1 MRDRERWRGIGGTTT
16 GDDARTQS
24 RMSVV
29 RVVPLPR
36 HVHAGRHR
44 PVRSK
49 KKTERLTVSSGV
61 QFPGGIPDFPF
72 DANLRRPRSVVNSTA
87 RRTGPDTPALNQQ
100 TWFCNRYSGKN
111 TIMNAMGVTA
121 PVRAQA
127 AAMPTAP
134 QAAASPTEK
143 KNAGDNAGE
152 ECPGCENNIQ
162 TD

>member
-1 MRDRERWRGIGGTTT
+1 M
-16 GDDARTQS
+16 
-24 RMSVV
+24 
-29 RVVPLPR
+29 
-36 HVHAGRHR
+36 
-44 PVRSK
+44 
-49 KKTERLTVSSGV
+49 SSGV

-152 ECPGCENNIQ
+152 ECPGMREQHSNELNGVLALQMLVMCVYFKDIVSSVRH
-162 TD
+162 